1 MRAILYSIQLW
12 SSTSST
18 VVDRSESLCMR
29 LNEKREKDSRDLKE
43 LGLRD
48 LYSGQWSCTR
58 DNLRV
63 VESYFVLNP
72 AVEQY

>member
-1 MRAILYSIQLW
+1 
-12 SSTSST
+12 
-18 VVDRSESLCMR
+18 MR

-63 VESYFVLNP
+63 VESYFIFNP